1 MKFLKAH
8 SLGNDFI
15 ILNDPAL
22 TTKKNFNELAKKL
35 CHRHTGIG
43 ADGILVVLPSR
54 KADIKMRII
63 NSDGS
68 EADMCGNGIR
78 CFAKY
83 IFEQGISKKKKIA
96 IETLAG
102 IIKPELTVCGNK
114 ISSIKVDMGK
124 PIFKTT
130 NINRPIKISG
140 KNYHITN
147 MVMGATHTVI
157 FVTTL
162 DKHEIVKIGPII
174 ENHKLFPQKTN
185 VDFVKVMNSSLIKLT
200 TWERGVGLS
209 MACGTGA
216 CAAAV
221 AACLNGKTGRNIT
234 VQLGMGDLFIEWDEN
249 NTVYMT
255 GSAPTNICAG
265 EILL

>member
-8 SLGNDFI
+8 SFGNDFI
-15 ILNDPAL
+15 ILNDPTL
-22 TTKKNFNELAKKL
+22 TTKKNLGELAKKL

-43 ADGILVVLPSR
+43 ADGILVALPSR
-54 KADIKMRII
+54 KADSKMRII

-83 IFEQGISKKKKIA
+83 IFEQGISKKKKLA

-102 IIKPELTVCGNK
+102 IIKPELTVRGNRV
-114 ISSIKVDMGK
+114 SSIKVDMGK
-124 PIFKTT
+124 PILKTN
-130 NINRPIKISG
+130 NINRPIKVSG
-140 KNYHITN
+140 KNYRITN
-147 MVMGATHTVI
+147 MIMGATHTVI
-157 FVTTL
+157 FVATL
-162 DKHEIVKIGPII
+162 DKREIIKLGPII

-185 VDFVKVMNSSLIKLT
+185 VDFVNIINSSQIRLV
-200 TWERGVGLS
+200 TWERGIGLS

-221 AACLNGKTGRNIT
+221 ASCINGKTGKEVT
-234 VQLGMGDLFIEWDEN
+234 VQLGMGDLFIEWDKN
-249 NTVYMT
+249 NNVYMT
-255 GSAPTNICAG
+255 GPAPTNICTG
-265 EILL
+265 KILL